1 MNHID
6 LLIFCSLLAHSALI
20 LLIKLFLEAGDS
32 RYRYQNELDKACLQH
47 DMTYEDPK
55 DLAVETASILIKT
68 FMIKY
73 LILPRIQRERMSHT

>member
-32 RYRYQNELDKACLQH
+32 RYRYQNELDKTYLQH